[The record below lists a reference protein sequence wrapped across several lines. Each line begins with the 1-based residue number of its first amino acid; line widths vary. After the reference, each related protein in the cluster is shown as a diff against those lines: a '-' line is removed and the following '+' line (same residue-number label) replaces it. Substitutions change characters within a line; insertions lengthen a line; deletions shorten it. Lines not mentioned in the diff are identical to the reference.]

1 MSLFRQLWL
10 AVIASTV
17 IAFAGSFVVSM
28 LTARHYLAQQLA
40 VKNNDNAASLALSM
54 SQLDKDPVTVELQ
67 MAAIFDSGQYASV
80 RLIAPDGKPMVEKIS
95 QAPEQEVPAWFSRLF
110 PIDSPPGQAQ
120 VSAGWNQFG
129 TVELISHS
137 HFAYKELW
145 DGALKLLIWF
155 IGGGSLMGLLGMR
168 LLRRIKRPLDA
179 VVSQAQ
185 AISERRF
192 INIPEPAIPELNSLA
207 KAMNAMVARL
217 KAIFAE
223 EAARL
228 EQVRRE
234 ATLDGLTGLA
244 NRAFF
249 LNQLDVA
256 LSDEDAP
263 PTGTLLML
271 RLGDLAG
278 INRRAGRETADELL
292 RRLGS
297 TLLELSAEMPD
308 AAVARLNGADFALL
322 IPGILEPSPYANKLL
337 DTLRDLVSAGL
348 IDGEVVGH
356 IATGTYQHGQGIGTL
371 LSRLDAA
378 LANAEGQSGL
388 AWCRA
393 ENNGELCA
401 SSNADWKK
409 LLDEALRAER
419 LRLIEFPV
427 TDGSGKLLHL
437 ECPLRLQARESG
449 DWLNAG
455 SFMPMASR
463 LSMTS
468 ELDLSTVRLALDKIA
483 AGTPEIAVN
492 LSGESVFNPDF
503 RQRLQAMLAPRKEI
517 AAHLWLEV
525 SEVGAFQHFEA
536 FQAFC
541 NALRPLG
548 CRLGIEHFGRQF
560 SEIGRLHDIGL
571 DYLKVDGSFIR
582 AIDKQPGNQAFLKG
596 LCSIAHNIGLTVIAE
611 GVQSN
616 EELAALPELG
626 FDGATGPAVT
636 RKDQT

>member
-80 RLIAPDGKPMVEKIS
+80 RLFAPDGKPMVEKIS
-95 QAPEQEVPAWFSRLF
+95 QAPEQEVPTWFSSLF

-155 IGGGSLMGLLGMR
+155 IVGGCLMGLLGMR

-249 LNQLDVA
+249 LNQLDAA

-297 TLLELSAEMPD
+297 TLLELAAEMPD

-437 ECPLRLQARESG
+437 ECPLRLQAREGG

-468 ELDLSTVRLALDKIA
+468 ELDLSTVRLALEKIA
-483 AGTPEIAVN
+483 GGTAEIAVN

-503 RQRLQAMLAPRKEI
+503 RQRLHAILSSRKELAI
-517 AAHLWLEV
+517 HLWLEV
-525 SEVGAFQHFEA
+525 SEVGAFQHFDA

-582 AIDKQPGNQAFLKG
+582 AINKQPGNQAFLKG